1 LPDVAV
7 ATLAVARE
15 PVDVRRGPPRSSLIS
30 LSRFGHDLARVLR
43 YIYLIDFDP
52 PRCVQ
57 LAVGP
62 RARPG
67 PADTR

>member
-15 PVDVRRGPPRSSLIS
+15 PVDVQRRLLRSSVIS

-43 YIYLIDFDP
+43 YLFLIDFDP

-57 LAVGP
+57 LAVGL

>member
-1 LPDVAV
+1 VAQLLDVV
-7 ATLAVARE
+7 A
-15 PVDVRRGPPRSSLIS
+15 PPRAQFDHLS
-30 LSRFGHDLARVLR
+30 LSRLGHDLARVLR
-43 YIYLIDFDP
+43 QLRLIDFDP
-52 PRCVQ
+52 PRCVH

>member
-1 LPDVAV
+1 
-7 ATLAVARE
+7 
-15 PVDVRRGPPRSSLIS
+15 
-30 LSRFGHDLARVLR
+30 LR
-43 YIYLIDFDP
+43 YLFLIDFDP

-57 LAVGP
+57 LAVGL

>member
-1 LPDVAV
+1 
-7 ATLAVARE
+7 
-15 PVDVRRGPPRSSLIS
+15 
-30 LSRFGHDLARVLR
+30 LR
-43 YIYLIDFDP
+43 YLFLIDFLIDFDP

-57 LAVGP
+57 LAVGL